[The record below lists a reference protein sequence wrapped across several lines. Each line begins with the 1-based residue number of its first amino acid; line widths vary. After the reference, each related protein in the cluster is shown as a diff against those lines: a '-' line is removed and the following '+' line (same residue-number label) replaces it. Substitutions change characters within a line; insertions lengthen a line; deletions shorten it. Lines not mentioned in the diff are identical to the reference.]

1 MLILIDERGK
11 KYLLNSA
18 QDFHNDLGIIKKE
31 DLQGSNPGDTIE
43 THMGN
48 HIKVVKADVN
58 DLIELM
64 QRRCSIL
71 LPKDIG
77 IVISHTGLGCGDR
90 VVDAGTGAGAIAL
103 HFANVVGNKG
113 KVHSYEIREDFAQI
127 AQSNIDQFQ
136 LNNVEIKNKDVKEG
150 IDEKDVDLVFLDL
163 PKPWEMLE
171 LVYEALKAGGW
182 LAVYA
187 PYIEQVQILHRIAK
201 KVGFAE
207 VTTIEC
213 ILREIEV
220 KVKGTRPKTRM
231 VGHTGYLSFA
241 RKL

>member
-1 MLILIDERGK
+1 MLILIDNRGK
-11 KYLLNSA
+11 KYLLNSE
-18 QDFHNDLGIIKKE
+18 QDFQTDQGIIKKE
-31 DLQGSNPGDTIE
+31 ELQSCQAGDTLE
-43 THMGN
+43 THMGKE
-48 HIKVVKADVN
+48 IKVVKADVN

-103 HFANVVGNKG
+103 HFANVVGENG
-113 KVHSYEIREDFAQI
+113 NVYSYEIREDFAEI
-127 AQSNIDQFQ
+127 ASSNIEQFQ
-136 LNNVEIKNKDVKEG
+136 LNNVEVKNKDIKEG
-150 IDEKDVDLVFLDL
+150 IDEKDIDLIFLDL
-163 PKPWEMLE
+163 PKPWELME
-171 LVYEALKAGGW
+171 SVYESLKTGGW

-187 PYIEQVQILHRIAK
+187 PYIEQVQLLHRISK
-201 KVGFAE
+201 KVGFNE
-207 VTTIEC
+207 INTLEC

-231 VGHTGYLSFA
+231 VGHTGYLTFA

>member
-1 MLILIDERGK
+1 MLILIDNRGK
-11 KYLLNSA
+11 KYLLNPD
-18 QDFHNDLGIIKKE
+18 QDFQTDQGIIKN
-31 DLQGSNPGDTIE
+31 DILQSCQAGDTLE
-43 THMGN
+43 THMGKE
-48 HIKVVKADVN
+48 IKVVKADVN

-103 HFANVVGNKG
+103 HFANVVGENG
-113 KVHSYEIREDFAQI
+113 MVYSYEIREDFAQI
-127 AQSNIDQFQ
+127 AKSNIEQFH
-136 LNNVEIKNKDVKEG
+136 LSNVEIKNKDIKEG
-150 IDEKDVDLVFLDL
+150 IEENNVDLIFLDL
-163 PKPWEMLE
+163 PKPWELME
-171 LVYEALKAGGW
+171 SVYESLKTGGW

-187 PYIEQVQILHRIAK
+187 PYIEQVQLLHRISK
-201 KVGFAE
+201 KVGFDE
-207 VTTIEC
+207 INTLEC

-220 KVKGTRPKTRM
+220 KTKGTRPKTRM
-231 VGHTGYLSFA
+231 VGHTGYLTFA